1 VAVVA
6 LAAVGLWSLSFL
18 MVGQNNFS
26 GGVFAPLDNV
36 YQTIQDQFYRAA
48 ELDQQ
53 TLVEDA
59 ARGLVESLDDP
70 YSNYLSAADYERFN
84 RSLEGE
90 FVGVGIHIGIRDN
103 RLTIIAPITDS
114 PAHQAGARAGD
125 VILRIDQMD
134 TEGIT
139 MDEAVSLLRGKEGTE
154 VLMEVRHRDGSVE
167 VLSVIRAV
175 IHVPTVETSIV
186 ADGTIGYVQLF
197 TFNENASADIRQAL
211 DEFHSAGVEGVVF
224 DLRNN
229 GGGFLS
235 EAIRVSSQFIDSGI
249 VVSTNA
255 PSGSRDRY
263 SEGNRW
269 DNLPVAVLING
280 ATASASEI
288 VAGAIQD
295 HEMGILIGQQSF
307 GKGVVQTLIPLPGDD
322 GAVLRLTTSEYLTP
336 LGRHVHGDGLTPD
349 IIIAD
354 TVMLMAEADAKLR
367 ELKYSL
373 YTRAAHDTVGEMREL
388 LTTIEDRLQNNDG
401 DADQFGTE
409 LMTTFK
415 ATKGMLLEASDG
427 ELTEALTE
435 VESTLTKLEDALVN
449 SALNTA
455 IEWILDNQGT
465 RCPCEVS
472 TAAE

>member
-1 VAVVA
+1 
-6 LAAVGLWSLSFL
+6 L
-18 MVGQNNFS
+18 
-26 GGVFAPLDNV
+26 
-36 YQTIQDQFYRAA
+36 
-48 ELDQQ
+48 
-53 TLVEDA
+53 
-59 ARGLVESLDDP
+59 
-70 YSNYLSAADYERFN
+70 
-84 RSLEGE
+84 
-90 FVGVGIHIGIRDN
+90 
-103 RLTIIAPITDS
+103 
-114 PAHQAGARAGD
+114 
-125 VILRIDQMD
+125 
-134 TEGIT
+134 
-139 MDEAVSLLRGKEGTE
+139 
-154 VLMEVRHRDGSVE
+154 
-167 VLSVIRAV
+167 
-175 IHVPTVETSIV
+175 
-186 ADGTIGYVQLF
+186 
-197 TFNENASADIRQAL
+197 
-211 DEFHSAGVEGVVF
+211 
-224 DLRNN
+224 
-229 GGGFLS
+229 LS

-255 PSGSRDRY
+255 PSGNRDRY

-349 IIIAD
+349 IVIAD
-354 TVMLMAEADAKLR
+354 EVMLMYEADSQLR

-373 YTRAAHDTVGEMREL
+373 YTREAHDTVGDMRDL

-401 DADQFGTE
+401 DADQYGMQ
-409 LMTTFK
+409 LMTRFSASK
-415 ATKGMLLEASDG
+415 SLLLEASDG
-427 ELTEALTE
+427 ELAEALDE
-435 VESTLTKLEDALVN
+435 VEATISDLEDALVN

-472 TAAE
+472 TAVE